1 MNNQPAIMRIGA
13 ALDAAVAAGDS
24 SPVPATFALSI
35 TPQIGADGIVHMTV
49 SPTYSDE
56 RRGQSARQVTE
67 ADSVMRVRGG
77 DTVVIAGLTR
87 EWTDG
92 VPASGSSGTSGRRD
106 DQRVRRELVV
116 LLTPTVVT
124 AGSAPASGAQ

>member
-1 MNNQPAIMRIGA
+1 
-13 ALDAAVAAGDS
+13 
-24 SPVPATFALSI
+24 VPATFALSI

-49 SPTYSDE
+49 SPAYSDE
-56 RRGQSARQVTE
+56 RRGGPARLVTE

-87 EWTDG
+87 ESGGAAAADG
-92 VPASGSSGTSGRRD
+92 STAASGRD